1 MQPIAT
7 DTILQQ
13 RYRLINLIGEG
24 GFGRTYLATDQSR
37 FSEQCAIKEL
47 SLAAHSP
54 SRLHKAKEF
63 FKQEAA
69 LLYQLQHPQIPRFWA
84 TFEERDRLFL
94 VQDFIPGHTYDDLL
108 KERLEQQQTFTEAEV
123 WRFLLQVLPVLGY
136 IHSQGVIHQDISPD
150 NIILRETDL
159 LPVLIDFGV
168 VKQLASRLQGDQT
181 GLIMVKVGKPGYA
194 PEEQLRGGQA
204 FPNSDLYS
212 LAVTALVLLTGRA
225 PTDLLKDGQVN
236 WAWRNWVNISDG
248 LAEVLGKMLSYQPV
262 DRYQSSV
269 EVFQALQSLSIPL
282 DRVAPAQPAAVSQ
295 LNGVVMPNNI
305 ADGKPRRAQTMA
317 KKVYSVLT
325 QFDVKSAWEQPR
337 VFIPLFFVMA
347 FVSFA
352 AGLGAM
358 TFWQH
363 QTNPVPVAAK
373 SASDESMVN
382 SSSPSSSTKPPN
394 SIAIV
399 AGETTMQT
407 DRISTNQ
414 KIDYEFYGTQGQDIT
429 IAIDN
434 KNLLFTIL
442 SPTGSAVD
450 AQSIRVSS
458 WRGKIT
464 STGKHLIQVKPLPGA
479 QGEPFEYRLSVSLA
493 MPTASPIPT
502 PSIVVPSP
510 SATGSALVEPTVTMP
525 PSSSSEPLP
534 SPKDIPRASVR
545 PSAVINAPEEDDLRS
560 EPFENRPFN
569 EPLVPKNELPVAPAN
584 EDRNKLP
591 ESEDKPNSSPTA
603 SPTTSPSL

>member
-1 MQPIAT
+1 
-7 DTILQQ
+7 
-13 RYRLINLIGEG
+13 
-24 GFGRTYLATDQSR
+24 
-37 FSEQCAIKEL
+37 
-47 SLAAHSP
+47 
-54 SRLHKAKEF
+54 
-63 FKQEAA
+63 
-69 LLYQLQHPQIPRFWA
+69 
-84 TFEERDRLFL
+84 
-94 VQDFIPGHTYDDLL
+94 
-108 KERLEQQQTFTEAEV
+108 
-123 WRFLLQVLPVLGY
+123 
-136 IHSQGVIHQDISPD
+136 
-150 NIILRETDL
+150 
-159 LPVLIDFGV
+159 
-168 VKQLASRLQGDQT
+168 
-181 GLIMVKVGKPGYA
+181 MVKVGKPGYA

-225 PTDLLKDGQVN
+225 PKDLLKDGQVN

-282 DRVAPAQPAAVSQ
+282 DRVVPSQPAAISQ
-295 LNGVVMPNNI
+295 LNGVVMPNSNST
-305 ADGKPRRAQTMA
+305 DSKPHRAQTMA

-325 QFDVKSAWEQPR
+325 QFDVKSVWEQPR

-363 QTNPVPVAAK
+363 QTNPPPVATK
-373 SASDESMVN
+373 NSGASDESMVN
-382 SSSPSSSTKPPN
+382 SSSPSSSVKPPN

-407 DRISTNQ
+407 DRITTNQ

-434 KNLLFTIL
+434 KNLLFTVL

-464 STGKHLIQVKPLPGA
+464 STGKHLIQVKPLSGA

-493 MPTASPIPT
+493 MPTASPTPSISVMPT
-502 PSIVVPSP
+502 PSAIAPV
-510 SATGSALVEPTVTMP
+510 VEPSVTTP
-525 PSSSSEPLP
+525 PLNSEPLP
-534 SPKDIPRASVR
+534 SPKDIPRPSVR
-545 PSAVINAPEEDDLRS
+545 PSAVINAPEEDDLKPES
-560 EPFENRPFN
+560 FENKPFN
-569 EPLVPKNELPVAPAN
+569 EPLVPKSEPPVAPAN
-584 EDRNKLP
+584 GDRNKIP
-591 ESEDKPNSSPTA
+591 EVDDNPNSAPSA